1 MPDCGEDYL
10 ELGRRAQAAPLST
23 AVCAPGREALTYSG
37 LWNEVQG
44 ISEALRQAGVQP
56 QEVVAVALPSGPELL
71 TAVLAITFECA
82 CAPLDLSWTNE
93 EYRAYLP
100 RLGASTLVVEQGS
113 HSPLVEIARELRMRL
128 VHVRILYDAPAGV
141 FEIDAMEAPA
151 EGIKNRRLNA
161 KLVLHTSATTGAP
174 KLVPRSRASV
184 LAAAE
189 QDVRALGLSSS
200 DRCLSLIPLSL
211 GHGLTMAFS
220 QLLCGGAVF
229 CSPAF
234 QADGFLV
241 ALESFRPTWFAAG
254 PSVSRVVLALARQH
268 AQTFWNLPLRFV
280 CSLGAAPE
288 PDLVPSLEA
297 LLGVPV
303 LENYGLTETS
313 GVTRN
318 TIELRS
324 AGSVGKSTGAEIAI
338 VDEAGNQVPPD
349 TEGEV
354 VVRGPALM
362 SGYIDDPEANQAA
375 FLNGWFRTG
384 DIGRIDRDGFL
395 FIVGRRK
402 EMIARGGKKIAPQE
416 VDNALVLHPA
426 IVEVA
431 AFAIPHRTLVEDIA
445 AAVVLR
451 PGAKVSELELRR
463 FAAGRLAAYKI
474 PRHIVFVEKIPK
486 TAVGKPKR
494 AALAEQFLHLAKS
507 SRTVEIDRALTR
519 AEEELAVIWRRILA
533 VEQIGPRDSFFDL
546 GGDSLL
552 AAVMLTQ
559 TAAAV
564 KLGPGKLPEADFFD
578 NPTLAA
584 LADMVREHE
593 TAPQAEPALQNHVLV
608 LEQGGE
614 QIPFFCFSTSESDPS
629 QFRHLSQRLGPGQ
642 PFIVICPAPPVQENR
657 LLTVEEIARQ
667 CVASIRALRKH
678 GPYALGGHCY
688 GGVVAFEAA
697 RQLMDEGEQVTMLA
711 LFETPTPGYPKILS
725 TWRAYSRAMAARL
738 SGLVRGEKR
747 QSQPPDFWHPAL
759 MSKYRPSM
767 FAAPIVHFIGADV
780 HVSTRVLND
789 PRLGWRD
796 FAGAGFEVRSV
807 PGDHVSILSESRS
820 PALGAEFEKVLRR
833 LNAGERAQ
841 AAAGSAR

>member
-10 ELGRRAQAAPLST
+10 ELGRRAWAAPLSI
-23 AVCAPGREALTYSG
+23 AFGAPGREELTYSG
-37 LWNEVQG
+37 LWNQVQE
-44 ISEALRQAGVQP
+44 ISKALRHAGVRP
-56 QEVVAVALPSGPELL
+56 AEVVALALPSGPELL
-71 TAVLAITFECA
+71 TAVLAITLECA
-82 CAPLDLSWTNE
+82 CAPLDLSWTRE

-100 RLGASTLVVEQGS
+100 RLGASTLIVEQSS
-113 HSPLVEIARELRMRL
+113 HSPLVKIARELGMRL
-128 VHVRILYDAPAGV
+128 IHMRTLYDARAGV
-141 FEIDAMEAPA
+141 FQIDGVEAPA
-151 EGIKNRRLNA
+151 EGIENRRLDA
-161 KLVLHTSATTGAP
+161 KLLLHTSATTGVP

-184 LAAAE
+184 VAAAE
-189 QDVRALGLSSS
+189 QDVRALCLSSS
-200 DRCLSLIPLSL
+200 DRYLSLIPMSL

-234 QADGFLV
+234 EAEGFLT

-254 PSVSRVVLALARQH
+254 PSVSRVVLALAREH
-268 AQTFWNLPLRFV
+268 AQKFWSLPLRFA

-318 TIELRS
+318 TIEWRR
-324 AGSVGKSTGAEIAI
+324 AGSVGKSTGAELAI
-338 VDEAGNQVPPD
+338 VDDAGNPLPTE

-354 VVRGPALM
+354 IVRGPALM
-362 SGYIDDPEANQAA
+362 SGYIDNPEANQAA
-375 FLNGWFRTG
+375 FRNGWFRTG
-384 DIGRIDRDGFL
+384 DIGRIDGDGFL

-426 IVEVA
+426 IGEVA

-451 PGAKVSELELRR
+451 PGANVSELELRR
-463 FAAGRLAAYKI
+463 FAAERLAAYKI
-474 PRHIVFVEKIPK
+474 PRRIVFVEKIPK

-494 AALAEQFLHLAKS
+494 AALAEQFLHLAGDT
-507 SRTVEIDRALTR
+507 RAVEIDRPLTQG
-519 AEEELAVIWRRILA
+519 EEKLAAIWRRILA
-533 VEQIGPRDSFFDL
+533 MEQIGPRDSFFDL

-552 AAVMLTQ
+552 AAHMLTQ
-559 TAAAV
+559 IAAAV
-564 KLGPGKLPEADFFD
+564 KLGPGQLPEADFFD

-584 LADMVREHE
+584 LAVMVRERE
-593 TAPQAEPALQNHVLV
+593 TAPAAEPALQNHILV
-608 LEQGGE
+608 LERGGE
-614 QIPFFCFSTSESDPS
+614 QIPFFCFSTSESDPY
-629 QFRHLSQRLGPGQ
+629 QFRHLSQWLGLSQ

-667 CVASIRALRKH
+667 CVASIRALHKQ

-697 RQLMDEGEQVTMLA
+697 RQLMAEGEQVTMLA

-725 TWRAYSRAMAARL
+725 TWRAYSRALAGLVSKLRRNGKQE
-738 SGLVRGEKR
+738 SGL
-747 QSQPPDFWHPAL
+747 WHGIMMANYKPAL
-759 MSKYRPSM
+759 LR
-767 FAAPIVHFIGADV
+767 APIVHFIGADV
-780 HVSTRVLND
+780 RVSTRVLND

-807 PGDHVSILSESRS
+807 PGDHLSILSESRS
-820 PALGAEFEKVLRR
+820 PALGAELEAILRT
-833 LNAGERAQ
+833 LASSNRAQ